1 VSGLLTPR
9 RLAAAAAAV
18 AVILTSGCATGFD
31 AGTRQ
36 DSATGDGVDRALE
49 NGLGVRGAI
58 LVHSDSNSAL
68 VATLKNS
75 SDRDDALIG
84 VEISG
89 AGTQSIGQAT
99 LNPSPIDIPARGTV
113 SVGLPANEARITLTG
128 VPERPSQYVNVV
140 FVFRDAGRLETQLL
154 STQNA
159 GYYADINV
167 D

>member
-9 RLAAAAAAV
+9 RLIAAALAGV
-18 AVILTSGCATGFD
+18 LLTGCATGFD

-36 DSATGDGVDRALE
+36 DSATGDGVDIALD

-58 LVHSDSNSAL
+58 LVHGKTGSTV

-84 VEISG
+84 VEVSG
-89 AGTQSIGQAT
+89 AGTDGMGAAT
-99 LNPSPIDIPARGTV
+99 LEPTSIDIPARGTV
-113 SVGLPANEARITLTG
+113 AVGLPNGDKRVLVTG
-128 VPERPSQYVNVV
+128 VPERPSQYVTVV
-140 FVFRDAGRLETQLL
+140 FVFRDAGRLQTQLL
-154 STQNA
+154 STTNTR
-159 GYYADINV
+159 YYADINV